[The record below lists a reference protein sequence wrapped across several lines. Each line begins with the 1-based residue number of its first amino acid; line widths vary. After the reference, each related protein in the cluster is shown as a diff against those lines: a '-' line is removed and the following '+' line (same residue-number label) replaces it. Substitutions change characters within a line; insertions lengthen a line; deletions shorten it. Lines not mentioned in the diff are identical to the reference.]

1 VKKRKDKSPELSAL
15 RLPGSAVGLLFLAW
29 TALLYWMYRQK
40 NVRFDPVLWKDFF
53 TLLPEA
59 LSRFGAGLLSR
70 LAWLAAF
77 WTLACAL
84 GALLLRALR
93 LKASRLEGLALA
105 AGLGAGLLPILL
117 FALGLAVFTPAALKG
132 GFIVCALAALL
143 TAPWWWKFLPNEP
156 LAVSGKAGPWGW
168 AALFLCACA
177 ALMNLV
183 AAMAPE
189 VFYDSLVY
197 HLALPELWLQRGRIG
212 PVPHNIY
219 SGLPLAAQTL
229 YGLMLALLDD
239 RLAALL
245 HASFGLW
252 TAAAVWLI
260 GRRWLGTEGAVFAA
274 FAFYLC
280 PAGLYAS
287 WGCGV
292 DLASSFLC
300 ALALLSMMRG
310 LEEEEG
316 GRWAVCAGL
325 LCGFAA
331 GTKYNVLPVAALFVL
346 IQGWRSRSLSKT
358 LLMVGAAAAAFAPWM
373 LKNLLFF
380 KNPLYPFLTGLF
392 PGKELIA
399 DWAAFLDASGS
410 RNLGATLSNWA
421 GWKELLLQPWTTST
435 QDWPLGDWPGPVFI
449 LLLPLLLF
457 VRLRTPAERVLA
469 AAAGGGFLLWGLASR
484 LVRYLLP
491 SFPMLALCAALPV
504 RRGVL
509 PGWVRALAWAAALY
523 AGMFDFEAAYNQG
536 TGIGQWAYLRGDV
549 TKTEY
554 LKSQRVTYGLP
565 YYSAA
570 EFINR
575 ELPKTARVLVLGES
589 RTYYIE
595 RDCVAATVFDYN
607 PFWLAVRESKDAEEL
622 LARVKG
628 LGITHVFLSAR
639 QLMYRE
645 YARNVFPREEARS
658 PAFQV
663 FWGKYLRRE
672 YEDRVDAGP
681 DPRWLSVYSVKD
693 APNPPT
699 AATPNPVVTVLRFL
713 ESHGKG

>member
-1 VKKRKDKSPELSAL
+1 MKKRKDKTPETPAL
-15 RLPGSAVGLLFLAW
+15 RLPGFAVGLLFLAW
-29 TALLYWMYRQK
+29 TALLWWMYRQK
-40 NVRFDPVLWKDFF
+40 NVRFDPAIWEEFF
-53 TLLPEA
+53 ALLPAA
-59 LSRFGAGLLSR
+59 LSRFGGGLLPR
-70 LAWLAAF
+70 LGWLAAF
-77 WTLACAL
+77 WTLASAL
-84 GALLLRALR
+84 GAFLLRFLK
-93 LKASRLEGLALA
+93 LKATRLEALTLA

-117 FALGLAVFTPAALKG
+117 FALGLAVFTPTVLKA
-132 GFIVCALAALL
+132 GFAVCALAAVLS
-143 TAPWWWKFLPNEP
+143 APWWWKTLPAEP
-156 LAVSGKAGPWGW
+156 LEVQGRVGPWGW
-168 AALFLCACA
+168 GALFFCACA
-177 ALMNLV
+177 LLMNLV
-183 AAMAPE
+183 SALTPE

-219 SGLPLAAQTL
+219 SGLPLGPQTL
-229 YGLMLALLDD
+229 YGLMLALFDD
-239 RLAALL
+239 RLASLL
-245 HASFGLW
+245 HASFGVW
-252 TAAAVWLI
+252 TGLSAWLI
-260 GRRWLGTEGAVFAA
+260 GRRWLGEEAGVFAA
-274 FAFYLC
+274 FAWYLC
-280 PAGLYAS
+280 PAALYAS

-300 ALALLSMMRG
+300 ALALLAMLRG

-316 GRWAVCAGL
+316 GRWALCSGL

-331 GTKYNVLPVAALFVL
+331 GTKYNVLPVAALLVL
-346 IQGWRSRSLSKT
+346 LYGWRSRSLSRT
-358 LLMVGAAAAAFAPWM
+358 LLMAGAAAAAFLPWM

-421 GWKELLLQPWTTST
+421 GWKELLLQPWSTST
-435 QDWPLGDWPGPVFI
+435 GDWPLGDWPGPVFI

-457 VRLRTPAERVLA
+457 VRLKTAPEKVIFAGA
-469 AAAGGGFLLWGLASR
+469 AGGFLLWGLASR

-491 SFPMLALCAALPV
+491 SFPMLALCAALPI

-509 PGWVRALAWAAALY
+509 PNWARALAWAAALY
-523 AGMFDFEAAYNQG
+523 AGMFDFEAAFNQG
-536 TGIGQWAYLRGDV
+536 IGIGQWAYLRGEVSKAD
-549 TKTEY
+549 Y

-570 EFINR
+570 EFMNR
-575 ELPKTARVLVLGES
+575 ELPKDAKVLVLGES

-622 LARVKG
+622 LGKVRA
-628 LGITHVFLSAR
+628 LGITHVFLSTR
-639 QLMYRE
+639 QLLYRE

-672 YEDRVDAGP
+672 FEERADGGGE
-681 DPRWLSVYSVKD
+681 PRWLTVYSVKSE
-693 APNPPT
+693 PNSPAE
-699 AATPNPVVTVLRFL
+699 AAPNPVVTVLKFL
-713 ESHGKG
+713 ESRGKG